1 MQSKVISFQYTC
13 YGASAKPGNI
23 YVLGFTGAPRDIWTG
38 CYLLGNGKR
47 TYNPN
52 LMRFLSPDSLSPFS
66 KGGINAYAYCSADPI
81 NRLDHSGQ
89 NWITKLLSRPEPKY
103 TMTEIIAI
111 HDHPDLQKYS
121 GWRFSNKATGWD
133 VKMAKKLPKRLAEK
147 AQLER
152 DIPEAA
158 QHLSHNI
165 LPKLVKRS
173 QYLTAKIEATV
184 SRLTELQSGL
194 TLHELAA
201 ALAQNPGLPPPPYS
215 ETSPDS
221 LGLPNSFFQ
230 ARNTIRRAGSSPQAT
245 PDSRAYTSNQ
255 NNDS

>member
-89 NWITKLLSRPEPKY
+89 NWIKKLFSRPEPAYK
-103 TMTEIIAI
+103 MTEIIAA
-111 HDHPDLQKYS
+111 HDHPELQKYS
-121 GWRFSNKATGWD
+121 GWRFSSKATGWD

-158 QHLSHNI
+158 QLRSYNL
-165 LPKLVKRS
+165 LPKLVKRL
-173 QYLTAKIEATV
+173 QYVTAKIEATD
-184 SRLTELQSGL
+184 SRLAELQSGL
-194 TLHELAA
+194 TPHELAA
-201 ALAQNPGLPPPPYS
+201 ALSQNQGLPPPPYS

-221 LGLPNSFFQ
+221 LGLPNPFFQ